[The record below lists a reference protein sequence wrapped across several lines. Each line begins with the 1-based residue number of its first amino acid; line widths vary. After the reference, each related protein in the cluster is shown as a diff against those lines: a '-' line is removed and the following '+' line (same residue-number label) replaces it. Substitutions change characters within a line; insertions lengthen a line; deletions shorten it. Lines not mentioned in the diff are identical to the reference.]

1 MLRVGFEP
9 TSVARKATMI
19 GRTTPPE
26 RFAYIVSPVH
36 HGTLPPTGA
45 TILNVSISVGAETE
59 TTHPPCWMIGELAC
73 VACGTPI
80 VPNPMLELN
89 QHRPATVG

>member
-59 TTHPPCWMIGELAC
+59 TRHHPAG
-73 VACGTPI
+73 
-80 VPNPMLELN
+80 
-89 QHRPATVG
+89 